1 MSATANL
8 PLCRWK
14 INIAAHWML
23 EEDVSSSLFLMRRK
37 GHPKPNVMLFKIPVL
52 AERNYLTLILV
63 SQYPIHLHNGSVYL
77 ELKYKAGRIQYSL
90 FEVRRKGSLFNID
103 SVTSLRI
110 DYHFRAKLKK
120 FQFAC
125 LTDRR

>member
-23 EEDVSSSLFLMRRK
+23 VEDVSSSLFLMRRK

-63 SQYPIHLHNGSVYL
+63 SQYPIHLHWYWPRSSTTGAEDWGKRTGQNMTIWFCVP
-77 ELKYKAGRIQYSL
+77 RI
-90 FEVRRKGSLFNID
+90 KI
-103 SVTSLRI
+103 
-110 DYHFRAKLKK
+110 
-120 FQFAC
+120 
-125 LTDRR
+125 

>member
-52 AERNYLTLILV
+52 AERNYLTLIPVSHPPALV
-63 SQYPIHLHNGSVYL
+63 LAQVQLHWC
-77 ELKYKAGRIQYSL
+77 
-90 FEVRRKGSLFNID
+90 RRLG
-103 SVTSLRI
+103 
-110 DYHFRAKLKK
+110 
-120 FQFAC
+120 QE
-125 LTDRR
+125 DRTEHDNLLLCT